1 MNIYEKITAI
11 MQDVQYLA
19 KDDHVKFGTTDY
31 KALSEE
37 KVTVTMRA
45 ELLKHGLVVF
55 PVEQTANR
63 SGSITHV
70 DVKYRIVNVENPD
83 EYIEVVSC
91 GDGADTQDKGSGKAM
106 TYAYKYMWLRTFALP
121 TGEDPDKISTA
132 ELEDKARKSAEKA
145 QKDAESKPGMRVPPN
160 GDPHVL
166 CEECGARF
174 SDYWDGH
181 NLIKA
186 ASLADRSRKMYGR
199 ALCAKCARKAEKK
212 A

>member
-55 PVEQTANR
+55 PIEQTANR
-63 SGSITHV
+63 AGSITHV
-70 DVKYRIVNVENPD
+70 DVKYRIVNVENPE

-132 ELEDKARKSAEKA
+132 ELEDKARKAAEKA
-145 QKDAESKPGMRVPPN
+145 QKDAENKPGMRVPPD

-166 CEECGARF
+166 CEKCGARF
-174 SDYWDGH
+174 ADYWDGH
-181 NLIKA
+181 DLIKA
-186 ASLADRSRKMYGR
+186 AALADRSRKMNGR

>member
-121 TGEDPDKISTA
+121 TGEDPDKISTE
-132 ELEDKARKSAEKA
+132 ELEDKARKSEESLVCDGCGKA
-145 QKDAESKPGMRVPPN
+145 ILPVKKRDGGMWAAKDMATYSKLKYKKT
-160 GDPHVL
+160 L
-166 CEECGARF
+166 CGPCMKLE
-174 SDYWDGH
+174 
-181 NLIKA
+181 
-186 ASLADRSRKMYGR
+186 
-199 ALCAKCARKAEKK
+199 EKK
-212 A
+212 NDSV